1 MTTKLARHQR
11 IVTLTNAV
19 MTEKYSWKEIRDMAR
34 KYGISEPTVKNYID
48 EVKARL
54 RRANWFK

>member
-19 MTEKYSWKEIRDMAR
+19 MTRKYTWNEIRDLAR
-34 KYGISEPTVKNYID
+34 NYGISEPTVKKYID

-54 RRANWFK
+54 RRANWF